1 MGWHSTASPGSP
13 TNTSCCGRMYRLL
26 AVEHCRSNVFN
37 TPRSF
42 RAASAVWRAAAGIPA
57 ACREAA
63 GADVGAGAD
72 AGASVGSDAGNVAG
86 GVAGVGDGG
95 GVDVVGRV
103 CLGAVRVVGVGVLA
117 IVGVVGVVSRVVG
130 SSVLASSLATC
141 TCDPGEKTVPDS
153 DDVIT

>member
-1 MGWHSTASPGSP
+1 
-13 TNTSCCGRMYRLL
+13 MYRLL

-72 AGASVGSDAGNVAG
+72 AGASVGSGAGNVAG

-95 GVDVVGRV
+95 VVDVVGRV
-103 CLGAVRVVGVGVLA
+103 CLGAVRVVGVGVLG

>member
-1 MGWHSTASPGSP
+1 
-13 TNTSCCGRMYRLL
+13 MYRLL

-86 GVAGVGDGG
+86 GAAGVGDGG

-103 CLGAVRVVGVGVLA
+103 CLGAVRVVGVGVLG
-117 IVGVVGVVSRVVG
+117 IVG
-130 SSVLASSLATC
+130 
-141 TCDPGEKTVPDS
+141 
-153 DDVIT
+153 